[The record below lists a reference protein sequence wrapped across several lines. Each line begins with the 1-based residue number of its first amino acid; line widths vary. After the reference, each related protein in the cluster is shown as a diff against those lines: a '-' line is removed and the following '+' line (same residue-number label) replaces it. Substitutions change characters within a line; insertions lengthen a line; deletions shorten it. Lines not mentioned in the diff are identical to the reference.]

1 MVKIVHFVAGLIAVC
16 SADQIQNPIRL
27 RISSDILQNVFHT
40 GDQKMLE
47 FFSNLKFER
56 TEEESEFNHVSQ
68 INARIAPKFGK
79 LDDYDFTLALNDEE
93 LGILG
98 IQGLDLIVLG
108 SVKTI
113 DNQVINFESDLKKF
127 VLEVRRMNEE
137 DTAILEYN

>member
-1 MVKIVHFVAGLIAVC
+1 
-16 SADQIQNPIRL
+16 
-27 RISSDILQNVFHT
+27 
-40 GDQKMLE
+40 MLE

-79 LDDYDFTLALNDEE
+79 IDDYDFTLALNDEE

>member
-1 MVKIVHFVAGLIAVC
+1 L
-16 SADQIQNPIRL
+16 
-27 RISSDILQNVFHT
+27 
-40 GDQKMLE
+40 LE

-98 IQGLDLIVLG
+98 I
-108 SVKTI
+108 
-113 DNQVINFESDLKKF
+113 
-127 VLEVRRMNEE
+127 
-137 DTAILEYN
+137 